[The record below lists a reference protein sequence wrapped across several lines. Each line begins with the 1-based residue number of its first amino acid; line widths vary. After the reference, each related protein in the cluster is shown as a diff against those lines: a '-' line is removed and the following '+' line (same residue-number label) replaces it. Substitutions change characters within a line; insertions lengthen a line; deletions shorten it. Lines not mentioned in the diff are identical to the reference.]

1 MVEIKTERAS
11 YYISTH
17 GKCEYIDI
25 EPGTDTFT
33 FLSPESLKDIV
44 HQAKSQSY
52 LWQNISI
59 CNHLTHGLV
68 YRLKGI
74 EQTFPDVKTLIIEDD
89 IGAIHIDNRMFPN
102 VNHIISNNKR
112 YINDVPMLIAQ
123 SDEPGYL
130 MNAFC
135 IKRGET
141 VDLRNVK
148 YICNGAF
155 SGCHIS
161 KVINSD
167 DVWGCEENAFKD
179 CKFLFNDEEYAD
191 GTIKFGKVIVSIK
204 PGLTKLNIP
213 NDIDIYSA
221 CEFPGSIKEVSFDS
235 FDCLAKFKWY
245 LEKYDIDTISIND
258 KHALETPN
266 ISQYFGN
273 INAKNINITKE
284 NKFLKSIDGA
294 IFTADEKILL
304 YCPQNKDRYTI
315 PCKTETIGSYAF
327 SGCHITSIT
336 IPDTVSGIGSYAFY
350 GCEMLTEVKLGN
362 GITDYGEFGAFG
374 IFQNCTGL
382 KHIEIPSCVTATCEN
397 MFHNVNLESV
407 VLHEGLRYIGR
418 NSFRNVTVDTITLPA
433 SLKMIAPDNFHGVK
447 VFNICGDVPAGLI
460 VDIAKSTQSYS
471 QRMKKIKINNED
483 VIFVLNIM
491 QDGKEKKLYFTR
503 YISTWQANNLDYLL
517 STFKTLPDDYLIDL
531 CKNIND
537 PELLIR
543 SVLMLYKHT
552 HENKLRKL
560 LQIMSGSIL
569 RRCIDWENDEL
580 TIELLS
586 IQIFAQQ
593 ELNELLKFAQKQ
605 DNTTLT
611 AAVLNAL
618 ADCND
623 TSDFII

>member
-1 MVEIKTERAS
+1 MR
-11 YYISTH
+11 
-17 GKCEYIDI
+17 
-25 EPGTDTFT
+25 
-33 FLSPESLKDIV
+33 
-44 HQAKSQSY
+44 
-52 LWQNISI
+52 
-59 CNHLTHGLV
+59 
-68 YRLKGI
+68 RLI
-74 EQTFPDVKTLIIEDD
+74 F
-89 IGAIHIDNRMFPN
+89 
-102 VNHIISNNKR
+102 
-112 YINDVPMLIAQ
+112 
-123 SDEPGYL
+123 
-130 MNAFC
+130 
-135 IKRGET
+135 
-141 VDLRNVK
+141 
-148 YICNGAF
+148 
-155 SGCHIS
+155 S

-213 NDIDIYSA
+213 NDIDIYST

-447 VFNICGDVPAGLI
+447 VFNICGDVPVGLI

-471 QRMKKIKINNED
+471 KRIEAIKINNED
-483 VIFVLNIM
+483 VIFVLNMM
-491 QDGKEKKLYFTR
+491 QDG
-503 YISTWQANNLDYLL
+503 QANKLDYLL
-517 STFKTLPDDYLIDL
+517 STFKTLPDDYLVDL

-537 PELLIR
+537 PELSIR
-543 SVLMLYKHT
+543 SILTLYKHT
-552 HENKLRKL
+552 HKNGLRKL
-560 LQIMSGSIL
+560 LQIMS
-569 RRCIDWENDEL
+569 
-580 TIELLS
+580 
-586 IQIFAQQ
+586 
-593 ELNELLKFAQKQ
+593 K
-605 DNTTLT
+605 
-611 AAVLNAL
+611 
-618 ADCND
+618 
-623 TSDFII
+623 

>member
-25 EPGTDTFT
+25 EPGIDTFT
-33 FLSPESLKDIV
+33 FLSPKSLKDIV

-52 LWQNISI
+52 LWQNVSI
-59 CNHLTHGLV
+59 CNHLTHGLI
-68 YRLKGI
+68 YRLKDI
-74 EQTFPDVKTLIIEDD
+74 NQTFPDVRTLIIEDD
-89 IGAIHIDNRMFPN
+89 VGAIHIDNRMFPN
-102 VNHIISNNKR
+102 VRHIISNNKL
-112 YINDVPMLIAQ
+112 YANDVPMLITQ
-123 SDEPGYL
+123 KNEPGYVR
-130 MNAFC
+130 NVFC
-135 IKRGET
+135 IKQEET
-141 VDLRNVK
+141 VDLCNAE

-155 SGCHIS
+155 SECCVS

-167 DVWGCEENAFKD
+167 SIWGCEENAFKD
-179 CKFLFNDEEYAD
+179 CKFLFDDEEYTD
-191 GTIKFGKVIVSIK
+191 GIVKFGKVIVSIK
-204 PGLTKLNIP
+204 PGLAKLNIP
-213 NDIDIYSA
+213 DDIDIYPT
-221 CEFPGSIKEVSFDS
+221 CEFPDSIKEVSFDS
-235 FDCLAKFKWY
+235 FGCLAKFKWY

-258 KHALETPN
+258 KHVFETPN
-266 ISQYFGN
+266 MSQYFGN
-273 INAKNINITKE
+273 LKTKNINITEE
-284 NKFLKSIDGA
+284 NQFLKSIDGA
-294 IFTADEKILL
+294 IFTVDEKILL
-304 YCPQNKDRYTI
+304 YCPQNKDSYTI
-315 PCKTETIGSYAF
+315 PDKTETIGSYAF

-336 IPDTVSGIGSYAFY
+336 IPDTISSIGSYAFS

-382 KHIEIPSCVTATCEN
+382 KHIEIPPCVTATCEN
-397 MFHNVNLESV
+397 MFHNVSLESV

-503 YISTWQANNLDYLL
+503 YISTWQANQLDYLL

>member
-112 YINDVPMLIAQ
+112 YINNVPMLIAQ

-130 MNAFC
+130 INAFC

-213 NDIDIYSA
+213 NDIDIYST

-235 FDCLAKFKWY
+235 FDCLAKF
-245 LEKYDIDTISIND
+245 
-258 KHALETPN
+258 
-266 ISQYFGN
+266 
-273 INAKNINITKE
+273 
-284 NKFLKSIDGA
+284 KFLKSIDGA

-315 PCKTETIGSYAF
+315 PDKTETIGSYAF

-503 YISTWQANNLDYLL
+503 YISTWQANQLDYLL